1 MSMRKRGQATVHEVL
16 SLVERGW
23 RGARTCSL
31 LLSHQ
36 AIPVT
41 HLIKGAV
48 SPEVLAMIEPHPA
61 LSMLSVRRG
70 LFRLTAWGLL
80 VVKTFT
86 GRLRWLLIDQER
98 TLKELAWWCRVWGL
112 TPVLIRET
120 AEGYDCWVDGHQVSV
135 DELFRRGLEKGTGY
149 FFPARSQSL

>member
-1 MSMRKRGQATVHEVL
+1 MRNKRQATVYEVL

-23 RGARTCSL
+23 RGARECSL
-31 LLSHQ
+31 VLSRR

-80 VVKTFT
+80 VAKTLT
-86 GRLRWLLIDQER
+86 GRLQWLLIDQER
-98 TLKELAWWCRVWGL
+98 TLTELAWWCRVWGL
-112 TPVLIRET
+112 TPVLIQET
-120 AEGYDCWVDGHQVSV
+120 AEGYDCWVDGRQVPL
-135 DELFRRGLEKGTGY
+135 DELFKKCQKSGQATFSR
-149 FFPARSQSL
+149 PQP